1 MKILKVIHGYPPT
14 YNAGSEVYS
23 QSICNELSKTH
34 EVHVFTREE
43 NPYLGDFSIRKEQ
56 KKPNLTLH
64 IINKRFDKINFR
76 NSKFDTTFESL
87 LTQIKPDIVHI
98 GHLNHLST
106 GIVDVVRR
114 NNLSIVFTLHDFWL
128 MCPTG
133 QFIQRTYGES
143 SHFPLCER
151 QEDKKCASVC
161 YSMFYTGIHPQEED
175 FPYWE
180 KWVSKRMQET
190 KAIVDK
196 VNLFIAPSKYLM
208 DRFINEFGVSKE
220 KIIYLDYGFP
230 LNYLYPLQ
238 QTPQVFTFGYI
249 GTHIPAKGV
258 NLLIEAFID
267 LLSKTNKPT
276 KLLIFGREQG
286 QNTAYLKRISQGY
299 PIEFLGEYQN
309 EELVRKVFSKVS
321 CIVVPSIW
329 GENSPLVIHEAQ
341 QCKIPVIT
349 ADFGGM
355 KEYVQHNVNG
365 LLFQH
370 RDKKDLTAKM
380 LFALE
385 NENYMKTLGERG
397 YLYSEDRSVISI
409 EQHCQK
415 LLEIYQKLIDKTL
428 LV

>member
-1 MKILKVIHGYPPT
+1 MKILKVIHGYPPI

-143 SHFPLCER
+143 SHFPLCQR

-190 KAIVDK
+190 KTIVDK

-230 LNYLYPLQ
+230 LNYLYPPQ

-267 LLSKTNKPT
+267 LL
-276 KLLIFGREQG
+276 
-286 QNTAYLKRISQGY
+286 
-299 PIEFLGEYQN
+299 
-309 EELVRKVFSKVS
+309 
-321 CIVVPSIW
+321 
-329 GENSPLVIHEAQ
+329 LVIHEAQ